1 MIDEDNDSGQDV
13 SIGQE
18 FLCAQKPLSLPGFS
32 PNYLFS
38 PASRKLVGTARRR
51 NRLSSDV
58 VLMRK
63 CRYYPLSM
71 IILILAV
78 LAAIPAA
85 NASER
90 ESYSGP
96 TTDQDRE
103 VLFQVSTI
111 DALLLAVYDGIL
123 PVGELKERG
132 DFGIGTFDKLEG
144 EMVVVDGVC
153 YQVRIDGVA
162 YIVPDEVTTP
172 FATVTFFDPDETV
185 LVEKAG
191 NMTELGEILEA
202 SFPSEN
208 IFYAI
213 RINGTFPYVKT
224 RSVPAQEEPYP
235 LLVDAVANQ
244 TVFEFEDA
252 SGTVVGFWS
261 PEFVDGINVPGYH
274 LHFITDDRKAG
285 GHILDLQVEGTL
297 VELDLTPSIFMALPT
312 EGDFF
317 NVDLTGDLSADLEK
331 VEK

>member
-1 MIDEDNDSGQDV
+1 
-13 SIGQE
+13 
-18 FLCAQKPLSLPGFS
+18 
-32 PNYLFS
+32 
-38 PASRKLVGTARRR
+38 
-51 NRLSSDV
+51 
-58 VLMRK
+58 MRE
-63 CRYYPLSM
+63 CRYAILST
-71 IILILAV
+71 IILILAT
-78 LAAIPAA
+78 LAALPAA
-85 NASER
+85 VAS
-90 ESYSGP
+90 ESYSNL

-111 DALLLAVYDGIL
+111 DALLLSVYDGIL

-153 YQVRIDGVA
+153 YQVRVDGKA
-162 YIVPDEVTTP
+162 YVVPDDVTTP

-185 LVEKAG
+185 SVEKAD
-191 NMTELGEILEA
+191 NMTEFGEVLEA

-208 IFYAI
+208 VFYAV

-224 RSVPAQEEPYP
+224 RSVPAQEKPYP

-244 TVFEFEDA
+244 TVFEFENA

-274 LHFITDDRKAG
+274 LHFITDDRTAG
-285 GHILDLQVEGTL
+285 GHILDLRVEGTE
-297 VELDLTPSIFMALPT
+297 VELDLTPNIFMALPT
-312 EGDFF
+312 TGDFF
-317 NVDLTGDLSADLEK
+317 NIDLTRDLTADLEK